1 MTFLK
6 NISKEFLIPQKH
18 LLNPTYYTPVIILYL
33 VIICIQY
40 VYIYRILYVPSPLN
54 DLDKLVKYNKEH
66 YTDIVS
72 FLKKSLIE
80 RVELLTSGTMTYPEW
95 INYISKNPGVTFSEG
110 HTYNFFVCER
120 GQVKAPGDGDLFKIA
135 ANQASKY
142 INVSWK
148 DIYSDAA
155 DKFVFIKQSLD
166 PNTLLRFF
174 EMGKKEAINKI
185 SYYWVDYI
193 EGELTPIL
201 EDSYYMVIPGTKDN
215 NEAII
220 SISID
225 MENLKSK
232 NKFYYITYTKPVYI
246 IMLSLI
252 TFIIA
257 IILYASSTEESRYN
271 SFIFLILTNYYLTD
285 FLDNSEYHGTT
296 ETELKKIQQ
305 VNGGVLGVSFL
316 IGVNTFIITY
326 LTKND
331 HKDLFVQSALIF
343 AFSVI
348 ILLMAAFKH
357 TDSITVKQLL
367 TERLSNQLLFNFCLL
382 MNIFVVFSYIL
393 SVLKKHK

>member
-6 NISKEFLIPQKH
+6 NISKEFLVPHKH
-18 LLNPTYYTPVIILYL
+18 LLNPTYYAPIIMLYVVI
-33 VIICIQY
+33 VFIQY
-40 VYIYRILYVPSPLN
+40 VYLYKLIYVPPPLSN
-54 DLDKLVKYNKEH
+54 LDKQVKYNKEN
-66 YTDIVS
+66 YTEIVA

-80 RVELLTSGTMTYPEW
+80 RVELLSSGKMSYPEW
-95 INYISKNPGVTFSEG
+95 LNYMSENHGVTFADG
-110 HTYNFFVCER
+110 HTYHFFVCER

-135 ANQASKY
+135 ANQTSKY
-142 INVSWK
+142 INVAWK

-155 DKFVFIKQSLD
+155 DKFVFIKQALD

-174 EMGKKEAINKI
+174 EMGKPDAINKI
-185 SYYWVDYI
+185 TYYWVDYI
-193 EGELTPIL
+193 EGEFTPIL
-201 EDSYYMVIPGTKDN
+201 EDSYFMVIPGTKNN
-215 NEAII
+215 NEAIV
-220 SISID
+220 SISLD

-232 NKFYYITYTKPVYI
+232 NTFHYISYTRPSYVVL
-246 IMLSLI
+246 LSLF
-252 TFIIA
+252 TFIVA
-257 IILYASSTEESRYN
+257 TILYASSTEESRYN
-271 SFIFLILTNYYLTD
+271 GFIFLILTNWYLTN

-305 VNGGVLGVSFL
+305 VNGGVLSVSFL

-343 AFSVI
+343 AISVI
-348 ILLMAAFKH
+348 ILLIAAFKS

-393 SVLKKHK
+393 SVMKKHK